1 MKKIYLLLVLLS
13 VSLRTFSQT
22 ETKHLKFEEI
32 PIDGKQSE
40 FIEKLISKNYRLL
53 LVKREGKIT
62 LIGDYAE
69 YKDCSVILLS
79 SIVNDN
85 MVGVIVEFPYCDTWT
100 ALHENY
106 ISQKNALQQIYGQPS
121 KCTEKFLSDSLPNND
136 FDKIKNA
143 RFSTMFEHSTGT
155 ISLFIENNHVLLE
168 YTDKINNELAYYEN
182 LTHSDTK
189 IIQVP
194 SETYKLFPTS
204 NMWNF
209 IKLNTRNGKM
219 WQVQFDTGS
228 DRFETILNNTP
239 LVMKDEEENGR
250 FTLYPTT
257 NTFNFILLDQIDGRT
272 WQVQWSF
279 EKKKRMILP
288 INDIPNKY

>member
-1 MKKIYLLLVLLS
+1 M
-13 VSLRTFSQT
+13 
-22 ETKHLKFEEI
+22 KFEEI

-239 LVMKDEEENGR
+239 LVMKEEEENGR

>member
-53 LVKREGKIT
+53 LVKTEGKIT
-62 LIGDYAE
+62 LIGDYAG

-106 ISQKNALQQIYGQPS
+106 ISQKNTLQQIYGQPS
-121 KCTEKFLSDSLPNND
+121 ECTEKFLSDSLPNND

-155 ISLFIENNHVLLE
+155 ISLFIANNHVLLE

-209 IKLNTRNGKM
+209 INTRNGKM

-228 DRFETILNNTP
+228 DRFETILNNKP
-239 LVMKDEEENGR
+239 LVMKEEEENGR

>member
-53 LVKREGKIT
+53 LVKTEGKIT
-62 LIGDYAE
+62 LIGDYAG

-106 ISQKNALQQIYGQPS
+106 ISQKNTLQQIYGQPS
-121 KCTEKFLSDSLPNND
+121 ECTEKFLSDSLPNND

-155 ISLFIENNHVLLE
+155 ISLFIANNHVLLE

-228 DRFETILNNTP
+228 DRFETILNNKP
-239 LVMKDEEENGR
+239 LVMKEEEENGR